1 MTTNCV
7 GELAVLNDGSP
18 AHETL
23 CQYLTNLTSADADL
37 TAADATTG
45 GFLTT
50 QWLLIGAYL
59 VFIMQAGF
67 ALLEAGS
74 VRAKNTKN
82 ILIKNLM
89 DGCLGA
95 MVWWFLGY
103 HLAYGTEDTC
113 TGGSDCDGFVGNG
126 KDVFMNK
133 AASMSPL
140 GSSGGYYAGWMFQ
153 WAFAAAA
160 STIVSGAVAE
170 RCQFKAY
177 LAYTAVL
184 TGIIYPVVVH
194 WGWSAKGW
202 LSPWVGVEP
211 YLGANGMI
219 DFAGSGIVHMTGGVA
234 ALVGAIFLGP
244 RTGRF
249 SPSGEVIDM
258 PGHSS
263 VLVALG
269 TFILWFGWYGFN
281 PVSTL
286 AFEYMETAAR
296 VAVTTT
302 LGAAA
307 GGISALTIHY
317 SLTKHLDVGPMCNG
331 ILAGLVSVTGNC
343 VVVEPWAAAVIG
355 AIGAAVYYGFSAL
368 IKKLK
373 IDDPLDASAVHGA
386 CGAWGVIA
394 AGLFAKQK
402 YVLNDYG
409 CEGGADDYGAFYG
422 GGGKQ
427 LGNQIAGVLAIIAW
441 VGATSAILF
450 GSLKAAGVL
459 RVPVEEEEVGLDTS
473 HHGGSAYNFEKELDS
488 KA

>member
-1 MTTNCV
+1 
-7 GELAVLNDGSP
+7 
-18 AHETL
+18 
-23 CQYLTNLTSADADL
+23 
-37 TAADATTG
+37 
-45 GFLTT
+45 
-50 QWLLIGAYL
+50 
-59 VFIMQAGF
+59 
-67 ALLEAGS
+67 
-74 VRAKNTKN
+74 
-82 ILIKNLM
+82 M

-95 MVWWFLGY
+95 LVWYFIGY
-103 HLAYGTEDTC
+103 HLAYGTKDSC
-113 TGGSDCDGFVGNG
+113 KGGSDCNGFVGNG
-126 KDVFMNK
+126 ADVFMNK
-133 AASMSPL
+133 AAEIAPL
-140 GSSGGYYAGWMFQ
+140 GNAGSGHYYAMWMFQ

-170 RCQFKAY
+170 RCKFGAY
-177 LAYTAVL
+177 LAYTAAL
-184 TGIIYPVVVH
+184 TGVIYPVVVN
-194 WGWSAKGW
+194 WGWSYHGW
-202 LSPWVGVEP
+202 LSPWVLAADGETVVEP

-249 SPSGEVIDM
+249 SPSGECIDM

-307 GGISALTIHY
+307 GGVTALSIHY
-317 SLTKHLDVGPMCNG
+317 GFTKSLDVGPMCNG
-331 ILAGLVSVTGNC
+331 ILAGLVSITGNC
-343 VVVEPWAAAVIG
+343 VVIEPWAAALIG
-355 AIGAAVYYGFSAL
+355 AIGAAIYYGFSAL
-368 IKKLK
+368 LRKLK
-373 IDDPLDASAVHGA
+373 IDDPLDASSVHGA

-409 CEGGADDYGAFYG
+409 AEGGADDYGALYG

-441 VGATSAILF
+441 VGFTSSVLF
-450 GSLKAAGVL
+450 GVLKYAGML

-473 HHGGSAYNFEKELDS
+473 HHGGNAYNFEKELDS

>member
-1 MTTNCV
+1 M
-7 GELAVLNDGSP
+7 S
-18 AHETL
+18 
-23 CQYLTNLTSADADL
+23 DAP
-37 TAADATTG
+37 DATTNLSN
-45 GFLTT
+45 LTT
-50 QWLLIGAYL
+50 LWLLLGAYM
-59 VFIMQAGF
+59 VFLMQAGF

-95 MVWWFLGY
+95 LVWYFIGY
-103 HLAYGTEDTC
+103 HLAYGTKDSC
-113 TGGSDCDGFVGNG
+113 KGGSDCNGFVGNG
-126 KDVFMNK
+126 ADVLMNK
-133 AASMSPL
+133 AAELAPL
-140 GSSGGYYAGWMFQ
+140 DNPGSGHYYAGWMFQ

-170 RCQFKAY
+170 RCKFGAY
-177 LAYTAVL
+177 LAYTAAL
-184 TGIIYPVVVH
+184 TGVIYPVVVN
-194 WGWSAKGW
+194 WGWSAHGW
-202 LSPWVGVEP
+202 LSPWTDTEP

-249 SPSGEVIDM
+249 SPSGECIDM

-286 AFEYMETAAR
+286 AFEYMEVAAR

-307 GGISALTIHY
+307 GGVTALSIHY
-317 SLTKHLDVGPMCNG
+317 AFTKHLDVGPMCNG
-331 ILAGLVSVTGNC
+331 ILAGLVSITGNC
-343 VVVEPWAAAVIG
+343 VVIEPWAAALIG
-355 AIGAAVYYGFSAL
+355 AIGAAIYYGFSAL
-368 IKKLK
+368 LKKLK
-373 IDDPLDASAVHGA
+373 IDDPLDASSVHGA

-402 YVLNDYG
+402 YVLNAYG
-409 CEGGADDYGAFYG
+409 MEGGADDYGALYG

-441 VGATSAILF
+441 VGFTSSVLF
-450 GSLKAAGVL
+450 GVLKYAGML

-473 HHGGSAYNFEKELDS
+473 HHGGNAYNFEKELDS

>member
-1 MTTNCV
+1 MTDADTNLSNLTTLWLLL
-7 GELAVLNDGSP
+7 GAVLV
-18 AHETL
+18 
-23 CQYLTNLTSADADL
+23 
-37 TAADATTG
+37 
-45 GFLTT
+45 FL
-50 QWLLIGAYL
+50 
-59 VFIMQAGF
+59 MQAGF

-95 MVWWFLGY
+95 LVWYFIGY
-103 HLAYGTEDTC
+103 HLAYGTKDSC
-113 TGGSDCDGFVGNG
+113 KGGSDCNGFVGNG
-126 KDVFMNK
+126 ADVFMNK
-133 AASMSPL
+133 AAELAPL
-140 GSSGGYYAGWMFQ
+140 GNAGSGHYYAGWMFQ

-170 RCQFKAY
+170 RCKFGAY
-177 LAYTAVL
+177 LAYTAAL
-184 TGIIYPVVVH
+184 TGVIYPVVVN
-194 WGWSAKGW
+194 WGWSAHGW
-202 LSPWVGVEP
+202 LSPWTGTEP

-249 SPSGEVIDM
+249 SPSGECIDM

-307 GGISALTIHY
+307 GGVTALSIHY
-317 SLTKHLDVGPMCNG
+317 GFTKSLDVGPMCNG
-331 ILAGLVSVTGNC
+331 ILAGLVSITGNC
-343 VVVEPWAAAVIG
+343 VVIEPWAAALIG
-355 AIGAAVYYGFSAL
+355 AIGAAIYYGFSAL
-368 IKKLK
+368 LRKLK
-373 IDDPLDASAVHGA
+373 IDDPLDASSVHGA

-409 CEGGADDYGAFYG
+409 AEGGADDYGALYG

-441 VGATSAILF
+441 VGFTSSVLF
-450 GSLKAAGVL
+450 GVLKYAGML

-473 HHGGSAYNFEKELDS
+473 HHGGNAYNFEKELDS

>member
-1 MTTNCV
+1 
-7 GELAVLNDGSP
+7 
-18 AHETL
+18 
-23 CQYLTNLTSADADL
+23 
-37 TAADATTG
+37 
-45 GFLTT
+45 
-50 QWLLIGAYL
+50 
-59 VFIMQAGF
+59 
-67 ALLEAGS
+67 
-74 VRAKNTKN
+74 
-82 ILIKNLM
+82 M

-95 MVWWFLGY
+95 LVWYFIGY
-103 HLAYGTEDTC
+103 HLAYGKKDGTKESC
-113 TGGSDCDGFVGNG
+113 KGGSDCNGFVGNG
-126 KDVFMNK
+126 ADVLMNK
-133 AASMSPL
+133 AAELAPL
-140 GSSGGYYAGWMFQ
+140 GNAGSGHYYAGWMFQ

-170 RCQFKAY
+170 RCKFGAY
-177 LAYTAVL
+177 LAYTAAL
-184 TGIIYPVVVH
+184 TGVIYPVVVN
-194 WGWSAKGW
+194 WGWSAHGW
-202 LSPWVGVEP
+202 LSPWTGTEP

-249 SPSGEVIDM
+249 SPSGECIDM

-307 GGISALTIHY
+307 GGVTALSIHY
-317 SLTKHLDVGPMCNG
+317 GFTKSLDVGPMCNG
-331 ILAGLVSVTGNC
+331 ILAGLVAITGNC
-343 VVVEPWAAAVIG
+343 VVIEPWASALIG
-355 AIGAAVYYGFSAL
+355 AIGAAIYYGFSAL
-368 IKKLK
+368 LRKLK
-373 IDDPLDASAVHGA
+373 IDDPLDASSVHGA

-409 CEGGADDYGAFYG
+409 AEGGADDYGALYG

-441 VGATSAILF
+441 VGFTSSVLF
-450 GSLKAAGVL
+450 GVLKYAGML

-473 HHGGSAYNFEKELDS
+473 HHGGNAYNFEKELDS

>member
-1 MTTNCV
+1 MTD
-7 GELAVLNDGSP
+7 AD
-18 AHETL
+18 
-23 CQYLTNLTSADADL
+23 TNLSN
-37 TAADATTG
+37 
-45 GFLTT
+45 LTT
-50 QWLLIGAYL
+50 LWLLLGAYM
-59 VFIMQAGF
+59 VFLMQAGF

-95 MVWWFLGY
+95 LVWYFIGY
-103 HLAYGTEDTC
+103 HLAYGTKDSC
-113 TGGSDCDGFVGNG
+113 KGGSDCNGFVGNG
-126 KDVFMNK
+126 ADVFMNK
-133 AASMSPL
+133 AAELAPL
-140 GSSGGYYAGWMFQ
+140 GNAGSGHYYAGWMFQ

-170 RCQFKAY
+170 RCKFGAY
-177 LAYTAVL
+177 LAYTAAL
-184 TGIIYPVVVH
+184 TGVIYPVVVN
-194 WGWSAKGW
+194 WGWSAHGW
-202 LSPWVGVEP
+202 LSPWTGTEP

-249 SPSGEVIDM
+249 SPSGECIDM

-307 GGISALTIHY
+307 GGVTALSIHY
-317 SLTKHLDVGPMCNG
+317 GFTKSLDVGPMCNG
-331 ILAGLVSVTGNC
+331 ILAGLVSITGNC
-343 VVVEPWAAAVIG
+343 VVIEPWAAALIG
-355 AIGAAVYYGFSAL
+355 AIGAAIYYGFSAL
-368 IKKLK
+368 LRKLK
-373 IDDPLDASAVHGA
+373 IDDPLDASSVHGA

-409 CEGGADDYGAFYG
+409 AEGGADDYGALYG

-427 LGNQIAGVLAIIAW
+427 LGNQIAGVVAIIAW
-441 VGATSAILF
+441 VGFTSSVLF
-450 GSLKAAGVL
+450 GVLKYAGML

-473 HHGGSAYNFEKELDS
+473 HHGGNAYNFEKELDS

>member
-1 MTTNCV
+1 
-7 GELAVLNDGSP
+7 
-18 AHETL
+18 
-23 CQYLTNLTSADADL
+23 
-37 TAADATTG
+37 
-45 GFLTT
+45 
-50 QWLLIGAYL
+50 
-59 VFIMQAGF
+59 
-67 ALLEAGS
+67 
-74 VRAKNTKN
+74 
-82 ILIKNLM
+82 M

-95 MVWWFLGY
+95 LVWYFIGY
-103 HLAYGTEDTC
+103 HLAYGTKDSC
-113 TGGSDCDGFVGNG
+113 KGGSDCNGFVGNG
-126 KDVFMNK
+126 ADVFMNK
-133 AASMSPL
+133 AAELAPL
-140 GSSGGYYAGWMFQ
+140 GNAGSGHYYAGWMFQ

-160 STIVSGAVAE
+160 STIVSGAVAGE
-170 RCQFKAY
+170 
-177 LAYTAVL
+177 TA
-184 TGIIYPVVVH
+184 
-194 WGWSAKGW
+194 
-202 LSPWVGVEP
+202 VEP

-249 SPSGEVIDM
+249 SPSGECIDM

-307 GGISALTIHY
+307 GGVTALSIHY
-317 SLTKHLDVGPMCNG
+317 GFTKSLDVGPMCNG
-331 ILAGLVSVTGNC
+331 ILAGLVSITGNC
-343 VVVEPWAAAVIG
+343 VVIEPWAAALIG
-355 AIGAAVYYGFSAL
+355 AIGAAIYYGFSAL
-368 IKKLK
+368 LRKLK
-373 IDDPLDASAVHGA
+373 IDDPLDASSVHGA

-409 CEGGADDYGAFYG
+409 AEGGADDYGALYG

-441 VGATSAILF
+441 VGFTSSVLF
-450 GSLKAAGVL
+450 GVLKYAGML

-473 HHGGSAYNFEKELDS
+473 HHGGNAYNFDKELDS

>member
-1 MTTNCV
+1 MTD
-7 GELAVLNDGSP
+7 AD
-18 AHETL
+18 
-23 CQYLTNLTSADADL
+23 TNLSN
-37 TAADATTG
+37 
-45 GFLTT
+45 LTT
-50 QWLLIGAYL
+50 LWLLLGAYM
-59 VFIMQAGF
+59 VFLMQAGF

-95 MVWWFLGY
+95 LVWYFIGY
-103 HLAYGTEDTC
+103 HLAYGTKDSC
-113 TGGSDCDGFVGNG
+113 KGGSDCNGFVGNG
-126 KDVFMNK
+126 ADVFMNK
-133 AASMSPL
+133 AAELAPL
-140 GSSGGYYAGWMFQ
+140 GNAGSGHYYAGWMFQ

-170 RCQFKAY
+170 RCKFGAY
-177 LAYTAVL
+177 LAYTAAL
-184 TGIIYPVVVH
+184 TGVIYPVVVN
-194 WGWSAKGW
+194 WGWSAHGW
-202 LSPWVGVEP
+202 LSPWTGTEP

-249 SPSGEVIDM
+249 SPSGECIDM

-307 GGISALTIHY
+307 GGVTALSIHY
-317 SLTKHLDVGPMCNG
+317 GFTKSLDVGPMCNG
-331 ILAGLVSVTGNC
+331 ILAGLVSITGNC
-343 VVVEPWAAAVIG
+343 VVIEPWAAALIG
-355 AIGAAVYYGFSAL
+355 AIGAAIYYGFSAL
-368 IKKLK
+368 LRKLK
-373 IDDPLDASAVHGA
+373 IDDPLDASSVHGA

-409 CEGGADDYGAFYG
+409 AEGGADDYGALYG

-441 VGATSAILF
+441 VGFTSSVLF
-450 GSLKAAGVL
+450 GVLKYAGML

-473 HHGGSAYNFEKELDS
+473 HHGGNAYNFEKELDS

>member
-1 MTTNCV
+1 
-7 GELAVLNDGSP
+7 
-18 AHETL
+18 
-23 CQYLTNLTSADADL
+23 
-37 TAADATTG
+37 
-45 GFLTT
+45 
-50 QWLLIGAYL
+50 
-59 VFIMQAGF
+59 
-67 ALLEAGS
+67 
-74 VRAKNTKN
+74 
-82 ILIKNLM
+82 M

-95 MVWWFLGY
+95 LVWWFIGY
-103 HLAYGTEDTC
+103 HLAYGTKDKC
-113 TGGSDCDGFVGNG
+113 TGGSDCNGFVGNG
-126 KDVFMNK
+126 ADVFMNK
-133 AASMSPL
+133 AAERAPL
-140 GSSGGYYAGWMFQ
+140 GKPSSGGYYAGFMFQ

-170 RCQFKAY
+170 RCQFSAY
-177 LAYTAVL
+177 LAYTAAL
-184 TGIIYPVVVH
+184 TAVIYPVVVN
-194 WGWSAKGW
+194 WGWSAHGW
-202 LSPWVGVEP
+202 LSPWTGEKP

-249 SPSGEVIDM
+249 SPSGETVDM

-307 GGISALTIHY
+307 GGVTTLSIHY
-317 SLTKHLDVGPMCNG
+317 FLTKSLDVGPMCNG

-343 VVVEPWAAAVIG
+343 VVVEPWAAALIG
-355 AIGAAVYYGFSAL
+355 LIGGCIYYGSSTL
-368 IKKLK
+368 LKKLK
-373 IDDPLDASAVHGA
+373 IDDPLDASPVHGF

-394 AGLFAKQK
+394 AGLFAKKK

-409 CEGGADDYGAFYG
+409 CVGGADHYGAFYG

-427 LGNQIAGVLAIIAW
+427 FGNQVVGVLAIVAW
-441 VGATSAILF
+441 VGFTSSLLF
-450 GSLKAAGVL
+450 GALKVSGFL
-459 RVPVEEEEVGLDTS
+459 RVPVEEEEAGLDTS
-473 HHGGSAYNFEKELDS
+473 HHGGNAYNFDKELAV

>member
-1 MTTNCV
+1 MTY
-7 GELAVLNDGSP
+7 SF
-18 AHETL
+18 
-23 CQYLTNLTSADADL
+23 S
-37 TAADATTG
+37 TTPNRR
-45 GFLTT
+45 
-50 QWLLIGAYL
+50 I
-59 VFIMQAGF
+59 IKQAGF

-95 MVWWFLGY
+95 LVWYFIGY
-103 HLAYGTEDTC
+103 HLAYGTKDSC
-113 TGGSDCDGFVGNG
+113 TGGDDCNGFVGNG
-126 KDVFMNK
+126 ADVFMNK
-133 AASMSPL
+133 AAELAPL
-140 GSSGGYYAGWMFQ
+140 GNAGSGHYYAGWMFQ

-170 RCQFKAY
+170 RCKFGAY
-177 LAYTAVL
+177 LAYTAAL
-184 TGIIYPVVVH
+184 TGVIYPVVVN
-194 WGWSAKGW
+194 WGWSAHGW
-202 LSPWVGVEP
+202 LSPWTGTEP

-249 SPSGEVIDM
+249 SPSGECIDM

-307 GGISALTIHY
+307 GGVTALSIHY
-317 SLTKHLDVGPMCNG
+317 SLTRSLDVGPMCNG
-331 ILAGLVSVTGNC
+331 ILAGLVSITGNC
-343 VVVEPWAAAVIG
+343 VVIEPWAAALIG
-355 AIGAAVYYGFSAL
+355 AIGAAIYYGFSAL
-368 IKKLK
+368 LRKLK
-373 IDDPLDASAVHGA
+373 IDDPLDASSVHGA

-409 CEGGADDYGAFYG
+409 AEGGADDYGALYG

-441 VGATSAILF
+441 VGFTSSVLF
-450 GSLKAAGVL
+450 GVLKYAGML

-473 HHGGSAYNFEKELDS
+473 HHGGNAYNFDKELDS

>member
-1 MTTNCV
+1 
-7 GELAVLNDGSP
+7 
-18 AHETL
+18 
-23 CQYLTNLTSADADL
+23 
-37 TAADATTG
+37 
-45 GFLTT
+45 
-50 QWLLIGAYL
+50 
-59 VFIMQAGF
+59 
-67 ALLEAGS
+67 
-74 VRAKNTKN
+74 
-82 ILIKNLM
+82 M

-95 MVWWFLGY
+95 LVWYFIGY
-103 HLAYGTEDTC
+103 HLAYGTKDSC
-113 TGGSDCDGFVGNG
+113 KGGSDCNGFVGNG
-126 KDVFMNK
+126 ADVFMNK
-133 AASMSPL
+133 AAELAPL
-140 GSSGGYYAGWMFQ
+140 GNAGSGHYYAGWMFQ

-170 RCQFKAY
+170 RCKFGAY
-177 LAYTAVL
+177 LAYTAAL
-184 TGIIYPVVVH
+184 TGVIYPVVVN
-194 WGWSAKGW
+194 WGWSAHGW
-202 LSPWVGVEP
+202 LSPWTGTEP

-249 SPSGEVIDM
+249 SPSGECIDM

-307 GGISALTIHY
+307 GGVTALSIHY
-317 SLTKHLDVGPMCNG
+317 GFTKSLDVGPMCNG
-331 ILAGLVSVTGNC
+331 ILAGLVSITGNC
-343 VVVEPWAAAVIG
+343 VVIEPWAAALIG
-355 AIGAAVYYGFSAL
+355 AIGAAIYYGFSAL
-368 IKKLK
+368 LRKLK
-373 IDDPLDASAVHGA
+373 IDDPLDASSVHGA

-409 CEGGADDYGAFYG
+409 AEGGADDYGALYG
-422 GGGKQ
+422 SGGKQ
-427 LGNQIAGVLAIIAW
+427 LGNQIAGVVAIIAW
-441 VGATSAILF
+441 VGFTSSVLF
-450 GSLKAAGVL
+450 GVLKYAGML

-473 HHGGSAYNFEKELDS
+473 HHGGNAYNFEKELDS

>member
-1 MTTNCV
+1 
-7 GELAVLNDGSP
+7 
-18 AHETL
+18 
-23 CQYLTNLTSADADL
+23 
-37 TAADATTG
+37 
-45 GFLTT
+45 
-50 QWLLIGAYL
+50 
-59 VFIMQAGF
+59 
-67 ALLEAGS
+67 
-74 VRAKNTKN
+74 
-82 ILIKNLM
+82 M

-95 MVWWFLGY
+95 LVWYFIGY
-103 HLAYGTEDTC
+103 HLAYGTKDSC
-113 TGGSDCDGFVGNG
+113 TGGSDCNGFVGNG
-126 KDVFMNK
+126 ADVFMNK
-133 AASMSPL
+133 AAELAPL
-140 GSSGGYYAGWMFQ
+140 GNAGSGHYYAGWMFQ

-170 RCQFKAY
+170 RCKFGAY
-177 LAYTAVL
+177 LAYTAAL
-184 TGIIYPVVVH
+184 TGVIYPVVVN
-194 WGWSAKGW
+194 WGWSAHGW
-202 LSPWVGVEP
+202 LSPWTGTEP

-249 SPSGEVIDM
+249 SPSGESIDM

-307 GGISALTIHY
+307 GGVTALSIHY
-317 SLTKHLDVGPMCNG
+317 GFTKSLDVGPMCNG
-331 ILAGLVSVTGNC
+331 ILAGLVSITGNC
-343 VVVEPWAAAVIG
+343 VVIEPWASALIG
-355 AIGAAVYYGFSAL
+355 AIGAAIYYGFSAL
-368 IKKLK
+368 LRKLK
-373 IDDPLDASAVHGA
+373 IDDPLDASSVHGA

-409 CEGGADDYGAFYG
+409 AEGGADDYGALYG

-441 VGATSAILF
+441 VGFTSSVLF
-450 GSLKAAGVL
+450 GVLKYAGML

-473 HHGGSAYNFEKELDS
+473 HHGGNAYNFEKELDS

>member
-1 MTTNCV
+1 MVDADEN
-7 GELAVLNDGSP
+7 LS
-18 AHETL
+18 
-23 CQYLTNLTSADADL
+23 NLTTL
-37 TAADATTG
+37 
-45 GFLTT
+45 
-50 QWLLIGAYL
+50 WLLLGAYM
-59 VFIMQAGF
+59 VFLMQAGF

-95 MVWWFLGY
+95 LVWYFIGY
-103 HLAYGTEDTC
+103 HLAYGTKDSC
-113 TGGSDCDGFVGNG
+113 TGGSDCNGFVGNG
-126 KDVFMNK
+126 ADVFMNK
-133 AASMSPL
+133 AAELAPL
-140 GSSGGYYAGWMFQ
+140 GNAGSGHYYAGWMFQ

-170 RCQFKAY
+170 RCKFGAY
-177 LAYTAVL
+177 LAYTAAL
-184 TGIIYPVVVH
+184 TGVIYPVVVN
-194 WGWSAKGW
+194 WGWSAHGW
-202 LSPWVGVEP
+202 LSPWTGTEP

-249 SPSGEVIDM
+249 SPSGESIDM

-307 GGISALTIHY
+307 GGVTALSIHY
-317 SLTKHLDVGPMCNG
+317 GFTKSLDVGPMCNG
-331 ILAGLVSVTGNC
+331 ILAGLVSITGNC
-343 VVVEPWAAAVIG
+343 VVIEPWAAALIG
-355 AIGAAVYYGFSAL
+355 AIGAAIYYGFSAL
-368 IKKLK
+368 LRKLK
-373 IDDPLDASAVHGA
+373 IDDPLDASSVHGA

-409 CEGGADDYGAFYG
+409 AEGGADDYGALYG

-441 VGATSAILF
+441 VGFTSSVLF
-450 GSLKAAGVL
+450 GVLKYAGLL

-473 HHGGSAYNFEKELDS
+473 HHGGNAYNFEKELDS

>member
-1 MTTNCV
+1 MTD
-7 GELAVLNDGSP
+7 A
-18 AHETL
+18 
-23 CQYLTNLTSADADL
+23 ADADTNL
-37 TAADATTG
+37 SN
-45 GFLTT
+45 LTT
-50 QWLLIGAYL
+50 LWLLLGAYM
-59 VFIMQAGF
+59 VFLMQAGF

-95 MVWWFLGY
+95 LVWYFIGY
-103 HLAYGTEDTC
+103 HLAYGTKDSC
-113 TGGSDCDGFVGNG
+113 KGGSDCNGFVGNG
-126 KDVFMNK
+126 ADVFMNK
-133 AASMSPL
+133 AAELAPL
-140 GSSGGYYAGWMFQ
+140 GNAGSGHYYAGWMFQ

-170 RCQFKAY
+170 RCKFGAY
-177 LAYTAVL
+177 LAYTAAL
-184 TGIIYPVVVH
+184 TGVIYPVVVN
-194 WGWSAKGW
+194 WGWSAHGW
-202 LSPWVGVEP
+202 LSPWTGTEP

-249 SPSGEVIDM
+249 SPSGECIDM

-307 GGISALTIHY
+307 GGVTALSIHY
-317 SLTKHLDVGPMCNG
+317 GFTKSLDVGPMCNG
-331 ILAGLVSVTGNC
+331 ILAGLVSITGNC
-343 VVVEPWAAAVIG
+343 VVIEPWAAALIG
-355 AIGAAVYYGFSAL
+355 AIGAAIYYGFSAL
-368 IKKLK
+368 LRKLK
-373 IDDPLDASAVHGA
+373 IDDPLDASSVHGA

-409 CEGGADDYGAFYG
+409 AEGGADDYGALYG

-441 VGATSAILF
+441 VGFTSSVLF
-450 GSLKAAGVL
+450 GVLKYAGML

-473 HHGGSAYNFEKELDS
+473 HHGGNAYNFEKELDS

>member
-1 MTTNCV
+1 MV
-7 GELAVLNDGSP
+7 
-18 AHETL
+18 
-23 CQYLTNLTSADADL
+23 
-37 TAADATTG
+37 
-45 GFLTT
+45 FL
-50 QWLLIGAYL
+50 
-59 VFIMQAGF
+59 MQAGF
-67 ALLEAGS
+67 VLFEAGS

-95 MVWWFLGY
+95 LVWYFIGY
-103 HLAYGTEDTC
+103 HLAYGTKDSC
-113 TGGSDCDGFVGNG
+113 KGGSDCNGFVGNG
-126 KDVFMNK
+126 ADVFMNK
-133 AASMSPL
+133 AAELAPL
-140 GSSGGYYAGWMFQ
+140 GNAGSGHYYAGWMFQ

-170 RCQFKAY
+170 RCKFGAY
-177 LAYTAVL
+177 LAYTAAL
-184 TGIIYPVVVH
+184 TGVIYPVVVN
-194 WGWSAKGW
+194 WGWSAHGW
-202 LSPWVGVEP
+202 LSPWTGTEP

-249 SPSGEVIDM
+249 SPSGECIDM

-307 GGISALTIHY
+307 GGVTALSIHY
-317 SLTKHLDVGPMCNG
+317 GFTKSLDVGPMCNG
-331 ILAGLVSVTGNC
+331 ILAGLVSITGNC
-343 VVVEPWAAAVIG
+343 VVIEPWAAALIG
-355 AIGAAVYYGFSAL
+355 AIGAAIYYGFSAL
-368 IKKLK
+368 LRKLK
-373 IDDPLDASAVHGA
+373 IDDPLDASSVHGA

-409 CEGGADDYGAFYG
+409 AEGGADDYGALYG

-427 LGNQIAGVLAIIAW
+427 LGNQIAGVVAIIAW
-441 VGATSAILF
+441 VGFTSSVLF
-450 GSLKAAGVL
+450 GVLKYAGML

-473 HHGGSAYNFEKELDS
+473 HHGGNAYNFEKELDS

>member
-1 MTTNCV
+1 
-7 GELAVLNDGSP
+7 
-18 AHETL
+18 
-23 CQYLTNLTSADADL
+23 
-37 TAADATTG
+37 
-45 GFLTT
+45 
-50 QWLLIGAYL
+50 
-59 VFIMQAGF
+59 
-67 ALLEAGS
+67 
-74 VRAKNTKN
+74 
-82 ILIKNLM
+82 M

-95 MVWWFLGY
+95 LVWYFIGY
-103 HLAYGTEDTC
+103 HLAYGTKDSC
-113 TGGSDCDGFVGNG
+113 TGGSDCNGFVGNG
-126 KDVFMNK
+126 ADVFMNK
-133 AASMSPL
+133 AAELAPL
-140 GSSGGYYAGWMFQ
+140 GNADSGHYYAEWMFQ

-170 RCQFKAY
+170 RCKFGAY
-177 LAYTAVL
+177 LAYTAAL
-184 TGIIYPVVVH
+184 TGVIYPVVVN
-194 WGWSAKGW
+194 WGWSAHGW
-202 LSPWVGVEP
+202 LSPWTGTEP

-249 SPSGEVIDM
+249 SPSGECIDM

-307 GGISALTIHY
+307 GGVTALCIHY
-317 SLTKHLDVGPMCNG
+317 GFTKSLDVGPMCNG
-331 ILAGLVSVTGNC
+331 ILAGLVSITGNC
-343 VVVEPWAAAVIG
+343 VVIEPWAAALIG
-355 AIGAAVYYGFSAL
+355 AIGAAIYYGFSAL
-368 IKKLK
+368 LKKLK
-373 IDDPLDASAVHGA
+373 IDDPLDASSVHGA

-409 CEGGADDYGAFYG
+409 AEGGADDYGALYG

-441 VGATSAILF
+441 VGFTSSVLF
-450 GSLKAAGVL
+450 GVLKYAGML

-473 HHGGSAYNFEKELDS
+473 HHGGNAYNFEKELDS

>member
-1 MTTNCV
+1 MTY
-7 GELAVLNDGSP
+7 SF
-18 AHETL
+18 
-23 CQYLTNLTSADADL
+23 S
-37 TAADATTG
+37 TTPNRR
-45 GFLTT
+45 
-50 QWLLIGAYL
+50 I
-59 VFIMQAGF
+59 IKQAGF

-95 MVWWFLGY
+95 LVWYFIGY
-103 HLAYGTEDTC
+103 HLAYGTKDSC
-113 TGGSDCDGFVGNG
+113 KGGSDCNGFVGNG
-126 KDVFMNK
+126 ADVFMNK
-133 AASMSPL
+133 AAELAPL
-140 GSSGGYYAGWMFQ
+140 GNAGSGHYYAGWMFQ

-170 RCQFKAY
+170 RCKFGAY
-177 LAYTAVL
+177 LAYTAAL
-184 TGIIYPVVVH
+184 TGVIYPVVVN
-194 WGWSAKGW
+194 WGWSAHGW
-202 LSPWVGVEP
+202 LSPWTGTEP

-249 SPSGEVIDM
+249 SPSGECIDM

-307 GGISALTIHY
+307 GGVTALSIHY
-317 SLTKHLDVGPMCNG
+317 SLTKSLDVGPMCNG
-331 ILAGLVSVTGNC
+331 ILAGLVSITGNC
-343 VVVEPWAAAVIG
+343 VVIEPWAAALIG
-355 AIGAAVYYGFSAL
+355 AIGAAIYYGFSAL
-368 IKKLK
+368 LRKLK
-373 IDDPLDASAVHGA
+373 IDDPLDASSVHGA

-409 CEGGADDYGAFYG
+409 AEGGADDYGALYG

-441 VGATSAILF
+441 VGFTSSVLF
-450 GSLKAAGVL
+450 GVLKYAGML

-473 HHGGSAYNFEKELDS
+473 HHGGNAYNFDKELDS

>member
-1 MTTNCV
+1 MTD
-7 GELAVLNDGSP
+7 AD
-18 AHETL
+18 
-23 CQYLTNLTSADADL
+23 TNLNN
-37 TAADATTG
+37 
-45 GFLTT
+45 LTT
-50 QWLLIGAYL
+50 LWLLLGAYM
-59 VFIMQAGF
+59 VFLMQAGF

-82 ILIKNLM
+82 ILLKNLM

-95 MVWWFLGY
+95 LVWWFIGF
-103 HLAYGTEDTC
+103 HLAYGTKDEC
-113 TGGSDCDGFVGNG
+113 TGGSDCNGFVGNG
-126 KDVFMNK
+126 KNVFMNK
-133 AASMSPL
+133 VAELAPL
-140 GSSGGYYAGWMFQ
+140 GSSGNYYAGWMFQ

-160 STIVSGAVAE
+160 ATIVSGAVAE
-170 RCQFKAY
+170 RCQFIAY
-177 LAYTAVL
+177 LAYTTAL
-184 TGIIYPVVVH
+184 TGVIYPVVVN
-194 WGWSAKGW
+194 WGWSSHGW
-202 LSPWVGVEP
+202 LSPWTGTEP

-249 SPSGEVIDM
+249 SPSGECIDM

-307 GGISALTIHY
+307 GGVTTLSIHYALTK
-317 SLTKHLDVGPMCNG
+317 SLDVGPMCNG

-343 VVVEPWAAAVIG
+343 VVVEPWAAAIIG
-355 AIGAAVYYGFSAL
+355 LIGGFVFYGSSAL
-368 IKKLK
+368 LKKLK
-373 IDDPLDASAVHGA
+373 IDDPLDASPVHGF

-409 CEGGADDYGAFYG
+409 AEGGADDYGAFYG

-441 VGATSAILF
+441 VGGTSSILF
-450 GSLKAAGVL
+450 FVLKYAGML
-459 RVPVEEEEVGLDTS
+459 RVPVEEEEAGLDTS
-473 HHGGSAYNFEKELDS
+473 HHGGNAYNFEKELDS

>member
-1 MTTNCV
+1 
-7 GELAVLNDGSP
+7 
-18 AHETL
+18 
-23 CQYLTNLTSADADL
+23 
-37 TAADATTG
+37 
-45 GFLTT
+45 
-50 QWLLIGAYL
+50 
-59 VFIMQAGF
+59 MQAGF

-95 MVWWFLGY
+95 LVWYFIGY
-103 HLAYGTEDTC
+103 HLAYGTKDSC
-113 TGGSDCDGFVGNG
+113 KGGSDCNGFVGNG
-126 KDVFMNK
+126 ADVFMNK
-133 AASMSPL
+133 AAELAPL
-140 GSSGGYYAGWMFQ
+140 GNAGSGHYYAGWMFQ

-170 RCQFKAY
+170 RCKFGAY
-177 LAYTAVL
+177 LAYTAAL
-184 TGIIYPVVVH
+184 TGVIYPVVVN
-194 WGWSAKGW
+194 WGWSAHGW
-202 LSPWVGVEP
+202 LSPWTGTEP

-249 SPSGEVIDM
+249 SPSGECIDM

-307 GGISALTIHY
+307 GGVTALSIHY
-317 SLTKHLDVGPMCNG
+317 GFTKSLDVGPMCNG
-331 ILAGLVSVTGNC
+331 ILAGLVSITGNC
-343 VVVEPWAAAVIG
+343 VVIEPWAAALIG
-355 AIGAAVYYGFSAL
+355 AIGAAIYYGFSAL
-368 IKKLK
+368 LRKLK
-373 IDDPLDASAVHGA
+373 IDDPLDASSVHGA

-409 CEGGADDYGAFYG
+409 AEGGADDYGALYG

-427 LGNQIAGVLAIIAW
+427 LGNQIAGVVAIIAW
-441 VGATSAILF
+441 VGFTSSVLF
-450 GSLKAAGVL
+450 GVLKYAGML

-473 HHGGSAYNFEKELDS
+473 HHGGNAYNFEKELDS

>member
-1 MTTNCV
+1 
-7 GELAVLNDGSP
+7 
-18 AHETL
+18 
-23 CQYLTNLTSADADL
+23 
-37 TAADATTG
+37 
-45 GFLTT
+45 
-50 QWLLIGAYL
+50 
-59 VFIMQAGF
+59 
-67 ALLEAGS
+67 
-74 VRAKNTKN
+74 
-82 ILIKNLM
+82 M

-95 MVWWFLGY
+95 LVWYFIGY
-103 HLAYGTEDTC
+103 HLAYGTKDSC
-113 TGGSDCDGFVGNG
+113 TGGDDCNGFVGNG
-126 KDVFMNK
+126 ADVLMNK
-133 AASMSPL
+133 AAELAPL
-140 GSSGGYYAGWMFQ
+140 GNAGSGHYYAGWMFQ

-170 RCQFKAY
+170 RCKFGAY
-177 LAYTAVL
+177 LAYTAAL
-184 TGIIYPVVVH
+184 TGVIYPVVVN
-194 WGWSAKGW
+194 WGWSAHGW
-202 LSPWVGVEP
+202 LSPWTGTKP

-249 SPSGEVIDM
+249 SPSGECIDM

-307 GGISALTIHY
+307 GGVTALSIHY
-317 SLTKHLDVGPMCNG
+317 GLTKSLDVGPMCNG
-331 ILAGLVSVTGNC
+331 ILAGLVSITGNC
-343 VVVEPWAAAVIG
+343 VVIEPWAAALIG
-355 AIGAAVYYGFSAL
+355 AIGAAIYYGFSAL
-368 IKKLK
+368 LKKLK
-373 IDDPLDASAVHGA
+373 IDDPLDASSVHGA

-409 CEGGADDYGAFYG
+409 AEGGADDYGALYG

-441 VGATSAILF
+441 VGFTSSVLF
-450 GSLKAAGVL
+450 GVLKYTGTL

-473 HHGGSAYNFEKELDS
+473 HHGGNAYNFDKELDS

>member
-1 MTTNCV
+1 
-7 GELAVLNDGSP
+7 
-18 AHETL
+18 
-23 CQYLTNLTSADADL
+23 
-37 TAADATTG
+37 
-45 GFLTT
+45 
-50 QWLLIGAYL
+50 
-59 VFIMQAGF
+59 
-67 ALLEAGS
+67 
-74 VRAKNTKN
+74 
-82 ILIKNLM
+82 M

-95 MVWWFLGY
+95 LVWYFIGY
-103 HLAYGTEDTC
+103 HLAYGTKDSC
-113 TGGSDCDGFVGNG
+113 TGGSDCNGFVGNG
-126 KDVFMNK
+126 ADVFMNK
-133 AASMSPL
+133 AAELAPL
-140 GSSGGYYAGWMFQ
+140 GSTEDPKPGSGHYYAGWMFQ

-170 RCQFKAY
+170 RCKFGAY
-177 LAYTAVL
+177 LAYTAAL
-184 TGIIYPVVVH
+184 TGVIYPVVVN
-194 WGWSAKGW
+194 WGWSAHGW
-202 LSPWVGVEP
+202 LSPWVLAADGETAVEP

-249 SPSGEVIDM
+249 SPSGECIDM

-307 GGISALTIHY
+307 GGVTALSIHY
-317 SLTKHLDVGPMCNG
+317 GFTKSLDVGPMCNG
-331 ILAGLVSVTGNC
+331 ILAGLVSITGNC
-343 VVVEPWAAAVIG
+343 VVIEPWAAALIG
-355 AIGAAVYYGFSAL
+355 AIGAAIYYGFSAL
-368 IKKLK
+368 LRKLK
-373 IDDPLDASAVHGA
+373 IDDPLDASSVHGA

-409 CEGGADDYGAFYG
+409 AEGGADDYGALYG

-441 VGATSAILF
+441 VGFTSSVLF
-450 GSLKAAGVL
+450 GVLKYAGML

-473 HHGGSAYNFEKELDS
+473 HHGGNAYNFEKELDS

>member
-1 MTTNCV
+1 
-7 GELAVLNDGSP
+7 
-18 AHETL
+18 
-23 CQYLTNLTSADADL
+23 
-37 TAADATTG
+37 
-45 GFLTT
+45 
-50 QWLLIGAYL
+50 
-59 VFIMQAGF
+59 
-67 ALLEAGS
+67 
-74 VRAKNTKN
+74 
-82 ILIKNLM
+82 M

-95 MVWWFLGY
+95 LVWYFIGY
-103 HLAYGTEDTC
+103 HLAYGTKDSC
-113 TGGSDCDGFVGNG
+113 TGGSDCNGFVGNG
-126 KDVFMNK
+126 ADVFMNK
-133 AASMSPL
+133 AAELAPL
-140 GSSGGYYAGWMFQ
+140 GNAGSGHYYAGWMFQ

-170 RCQFKAY
+170 RCKFGAY
-177 LAYTAVL
+177 LAYTAAL
-184 TGIIYPVVVH
+184 TGVIYPVVVN
-194 WGWSAKGW
+194 WGWSAHGW
-202 LSPWVGVEP
+202 LSPWVLAADGDTAVEP

-249 SPSGEVIDM
+249 SPSGESIDM

-307 GGISALTIHY
+307 GGVTALSIHY
-317 SLTKHLDVGPMCNG
+317 GFTKSLDVGPMCNG
-331 ILAGLVSVTGNC
+331 ILAGLVSITGNC
-343 VVVEPWAAAVIG
+343 VVIEPWAAALIG
-355 AIGAAVYYGFSAL
+355 SIGAAIYYGFSAL
-368 IKKLK
+368 LRKLK
-373 IDDPLDASAVHGA
+373 IDDPLDASSVHGA

-409 CEGGADDYGAFYG
+409 AEGGADDYGALYG

-441 VGATSAILF
+441 VGFTSSVLF
-450 GSLKAAGVL
+450 GVLKYAGML

-473 HHGGSAYNFEKELDS
+473 HHGGNAYNFEKELDS

>member
-1 MTTNCV
+1 
-7 GELAVLNDGSP
+7 
-18 AHETL
+18 
-23 CQYLTNLTSADADL
+23 
-37 TAADATTG
+37 
-45 GFLTT
+45 
-50 QWLLIGAYL
+50 
-59 VFIMQAGF
+59 
-67 ALLEAGS
+67 
-74 VRAKNTKN
+74 
-82 ILIKNLM
+82 M

-95 MVWWFLGY
+95 LVWYFIGY
-103 HLAYGTEDTC
+103 HLAYGKKGYSKPESC
-113 TGGSDCDGFVGNG
+113 TGGSDCNGFVGNG
-126 KDVFMNK
+126 ADVLMNK
-133 AASMSPL
+133 AAELAPL
-140 GSSGGYYAGWMFQ
+140 GNAGSGHYYAEWMFQ

-170 RCQFKAY
+170 RCKFGAY
-177 LAYTAVL
+177 LAYTAAL
-184 TGIIYPVVVH
+184 TGVIYPVVVN
-194 WGWSAKGW
+194 WGWSAHGW
-202 LSPWVGVEP
+202 LSPWTGTEP

-249 SPSGEVIDM
+249 SPSGECIDM

-307 GGISALTIHY
+307 GGVTALSIHY
-317 SLTKHLDVGPMCNG
+317 GFTKSLDVGPMCNG
-331 ILAGLVSVTGNC
+331 ILAGLVSITGNC
-343 VVVEPWAAAVIG
+343 VVIEPWAAALIG
-355 AIGAAVYYGFSAL
+355 AIGAAIYYGFSAL
-368 IKKLK
+368 LRKLK
-373 IDDPLDASAVHGA
+373 IDDPLDASSVHGA

-409 CEGGADDYGAFYG
+409 AEGGADDYGALYG

-441 VGATSAILF
+441 VGFTSSVLF
-450 GSLKAAGVL
+450 GVLKYAGML

-473 HHGGSAYNFEKELDS
+473 HHGGNAYNFEKELDS

>member
-1 MTTNCV
+1 
-7 GELAVLNDGSP
+7 
-18 AHETL
+18 
-23 CQYLTNLTSADADL
+23 
-37 TAADATTG
+37 
-45 GFLTT
+45 
-50 QWLLIGAYL
+50 
-59 VFIMQAGF
+59 MQAGF

-95 MVWWFLGY
+95 LVWYFIGY
-103 HLAYGTEDTC
+103 HLAYGTKDSC
-113 TGGSDCDGFVGNG
+113 TGGDDCNGFVGNG
-126 KDVFMNK
+126 ADVFMNK
-133 AASMSPL
+133 AAELAPL
-140 GSSGGYYAGWMFQ
+140 GNAGSGHYYAGWMFQ

-170 RCQFKAY
+170 RCKFGAY
-177 LAYTAVL
+177 LAYTAAL
-184 TGIIYPVVVH
+184 TGVIYPVVVN
-194 WGWSAKGW
+194 WGWSAHGW
-202 LSPWVGVEP
+202 LSPWTGTEP

-249 SPSGEVIDM
+249 SPSGECIDM

-307 GGISALTIHY
+307 GGVTALSIHY
-317 SLTKHLDVGPMCNG
+317 SLTKSLDVGPMCNG
-331 ILAGLVSVTGNC
+331 ILAGLVSITGNC
-343 VVVEPWAAAVIG
+343 VVIEPWAAALIG
-355 AIGAAVYYGFSAL
+355 AIGAAIYYGFSAL
-368 IKKLK
+368 LRKLK
-373 IDDPLDASAVHGA
+373 IDDPLDASSVHGA

-409 CEGGADDYGAFYG
+409 AEGGADDYGALYG

-441 VGATSAILF
+441 VGFTSSVLF
-450 GSLKAAGVL
+450 GVLKYAGML

-473 HHGGSAYNFEKELDS
+473 HHGGNAYNFDKELDS

>member
-1 MTTNCV
+1 MTD
-7 GELAVLNDGSP
+7 AD
-18 AHETL
+18 
-23 CQYLTNLTSADADL
+23 TNLNN
-37 TAADATTG
+37 
-45 GFLTT
+45 LTT
-50 QWLLIGAYL
+50 LWLLLGAYM
-59 VFIMQAGF
+59 VFLMQAGF

-82 ILIKNLM
+82 ILLKNLM

-95 MVWWFLGY
+95 LVWWFIGF
-103 HLAYGTEDTC
+103 HLAYGTKDEC
-113 TGGSDCDGFVGNG
+113 TGGSDCNGFVGNG
-126 KDVFMNK
+126 KNVFMNK
-133 AASMSPL
+133 VAELAPL
-140 GSSGGYYAGWMFQ
+140 GYSGNYYAGWMFQ

-160 STIVSGAVAE
+160 ATIVSGAVAE
-170 RCQFKAY
+170 RCQFIAY
-177 LAYTAVL
+177 LAYTTAL
-184 TGIIYPVVVH
+184 TGVIYPVVVN
-194 WGWSAKGW
+194 WGWSSHGW
-202 LSPWVGVEP
+202 LSPWTGTEP

-249 SPSGEVIDM
+249 SPSGECIDM

-307 GGISALTIHY
+307 GGVTTLSIHYALTK
-317 SLTKHLDVGPMCNG
+317 SLDVGPMCNG

-343 VVVEPWAAAVIG
+343 VVVEPWAAAIIG
-355 AIGAAVYYGFSAL
+355 LIGGFVFYGSSAL
-368 IKKLK
+368 LKKLK
-373 IDDPLDASAVHGA
+373 IDDPLDASPVHGF

-409 CEGGADDYGAFYG
+409 AEGGADDYGAFYG

-441 VGATSAILF
+441 VGFTSSILF
-450 GSLKAAGVL
+450 GVLKYAGML
-459 RVPVEEEEVGLDTS
+459 RVPVEEEEAGLDTS
-473 HHGGSAYNFEKELDS
+473 HHGGNAYNFEKELDS

>member
-1 MTTNCV
+1 
-7 GELAVLNDGSP
+7 
-18 AHETL
+18 
-23 CQYLTNLTSADADL
+23 
-37 TAADATTG
+37 
-45 GFLTT
+45 
-50 QWLLIGAYL
+50 
-59 VFIMQAGF
+59 
-67 ALLEAGS
+67 
-74 VRAKNTKN
+74 
-82 ILIKNLM
+82 M

-307 GGISALTIHY
+307 GGISALSIHY

-441 VGATSAILF
+441 VGSTSAILF

>member
-1 MTTNCV
+1 
-7 GELAVLNDGSP
+7 
-18 AHETL
+18 
-23 CQYLTNLTSADADL
+23 
-37 TAADATTG
+37 
-45 GFLTT
+45 
-50 QWLLIGAYL
+50 
-59 VFIMQAGF
+59 
-67 ALLEAGS
+67 
-74 VRAKNTKN
+74 
-82 ILIKNLM
+82 M

-95 MVWWFLGY
+95 LVWYFIGY
-103 HLAYGTEDTC
+103 HLAYGTKDSC
-113 TGGSDCDGFVGNG
+113 KGGSDCNGFVGNG
-126 KDVFMNK
+126 ADVFMNK
-133 AASMSPL
+133 AAELAPL
-140 GSSGGYYAGWMFQ
+140 GNAGSGHYYAGWMFQ

-170 RCQFKAY
+170 RCKFGAY
-177 LAYTAVL
+177 LAYTAAL
-184 TGIIYPVVVH
+184 TGVIYPVVVN
-194 WGWSAKGW
+194 WGWSAHGAAD
-202 LSPWVGVEP
+202 GDTAVEP

-249 SPSGEVIDM
+249 SPSGECIDM

-307 GGISALTIHY
+307 GGVTALSIHY
-317 SLTKHLDVGPMCNG
+317 GFTKSLDVGPMCNG
-331 ILAGLVSVTGNC
+331 ILAGLVSITGNC
-343 VVVEPWAAAVIG
+343 VVIEPWAAALIG
-355 AIGAAVYYGFSAL
+355 AIGAAIYYGFSAL
-368 IKKLK
+368 LRKLK
-373 IDDPLDASAVHGA
+373 IDDPLDASSVHGA

-409 CEGGADDYGAFYG
+409 AEGGADDYGALYG

-441 VGATSAILF
+441 VGFTSSVLF
-450 GSLKAAGVL
+450 GVLKYAGML

-473 HHGGSAYNFEKELDS
+473 HHGGNAYNFEKELDS

>member
-1 MTTNCV
+1 MTD
-7 GELAVLNDGSP
+7 AD
-18 AHETL
+18 
-23 CQYLTNLTSADADL
+23 TNLSN
-37 TAADATTG
+37 
-45 GFLTT
+45 LTT
-50 QWLLIGAYL
+50 LWLLLGAYM
-59 VFIMQAGF
+59 VFLMQAGF

-95 MVWWFLGY
+95 LVWYFIGY
-103 HLAYGTEDTC
+103 HLAYGTKDSC
-113 TGGSDCDGFVGNG
+113 TGGDDCNGFVGNG
-126 KDVFMNK
+126 ADVFMNK
-133 AASMSPL
+133 AAELAPL
-140 GSSGGYYAGWMFQ
+140 GNAGSGHYYAGWMFQ

-170 RCQFKAY
+170 RCKFGAY
-177 LAYTAVL
+177 LAYTAAL
-184 TGIIYPVVVH
+184 TGVIYPVVVN
-194 WGWSAKGW
+194 WGWSAHGW
-202 LSPWVGVEP
+202 LSPWTGTEP

-249 SPSGEVIDM
+249 SPSGECIDM

-307 GGISALTIHY
+307 GGVTALSIHY
-317 SLTKHLDVGPMCNG
+317 GFTKSLDVGPMCNG
-331 ILAGLVSVTGNC
+331 ILAGLVSITGNC
-343 VVVEPWAAAVIG
+343 VVIEPWAAALIG
-355 AIGAAVYYGFSAL
+355 AIGAAIYYGFSAL
-368 IKKLK
+368 LRKLK
-373 IDDPLDASAVHGA
+373 IDDPLDASSVHGA

-409 CEGGADDYGAFYG
+409 AEGGADDYGAFYG

-441 VGATSAILF
+441 VGFTSSVLF
-450 GSLKAAGVL
+450 GVLKYAGML

-473 HHGGSAYNFEKELDS
+473 HHGGNAYNFEKELDS

>member
-1 MTTNCV
+1 
-7 GELAVLNDGSP
+7 
-18 AHETL
+18 
-23 CQYLTNLTSADADL
+23 
-37 TAADATTG
+37 
-45 GFLTT
+45 
-50 QWLLIGAYL
+50 
-59 VFIMQAGF
+59 MQAGF

-95 MVWWFLGY
+95 LVWYFIGY
-103 HLAYGTEDTC
+103 HLAYGTKDSC
-113 TGGSDCDGFVGNG
+113 TGGDDCNGFVGNG
-126 KDVFMNK
+126 ADVFMNK
-133 AASMSPL
+133 AAELAPL
-140 GSSGGYYAGWMFQ
+140 GNAGSGHYYAGWMFQ

-170 RCQFKAY
+170 RCKFGAY
-177 LAYTAVL
+177 LAYTAAL
-184 TGIIYPVVVH
+184 TGVIYPVVVN
-194 WGWSAKGW
+194 WGWSAHGW
-202 LSPWVGVEP
+202 LSPWTGTEP

-249 SPSGEVIDM
+249 SPSGECIDM

-307 GGISALTIHY
+307 GGVTALSIHY
-317 SLTKHLDVGPMCNG
+317 SLTKSLDVGPMCNG
-331 ILAGLVSVTGNC
+331 ILAGLVSITGNC
-343 VVVEPWAAAVIG
+343 VVIEPWAAALIG
-355 AIGAAVYYGFSAL
+355 AIGAAIYYGFSAL
-368 IKKLK
+368 LRKLK
-373 IDDPLDASAVHGA
+373 IDDPLDASSVHGA

-409 CEGGADDYGAFYG
+409 AEGGADDYGALYG

-441 VGATSAILF
+441 VGFTSSVLF
-450 GSLKAAGVL
+450 GVLKYAGML

-473 HHGGSAYNFEKELDS
+473 HHGGNAYNFEKELDS

>member
-1 MTTNCV
+1 MKRRFELFFQSSAKLKIFLCDILTYSTTPNRR
-7 GELAVLNDGSP
+7 
-18 AHETL
+18 
-23 CQYLTNLTSADADL
+23 
-37 TAADATTG
+37 
-45 GFLTT
+45 
-50 QWLLIGAYL
+50 I
-59 VFIMQAGF
+59 IKQAGF

-95 MVWWFLGY
+95 LVWYFIGY
-103 HLAYGTEDTC
+103 HLAYGTKDSC
-113 TGGSDCDGFVGNG
+113 TGGDDCNGFVGNG
-126 KDVFMNK
+126 ADVFMNK
-133 AASMSPL
+133 AAELAPL
-140 GSSGGYYAGWMFQ
+140 GNAGSGHYYAGWMFQ

-170 RCQFKAY
+170 RCKFGAY
-177 LAYTAVL
+177 LAYTAAL
-184 TGIIYPVVVH
+184 TGVIYPVVVN
-194 WGWSAKGW
+194 WGWSAHGW
-202 LSPWVGVEP
+202 LSPWTGTEP

-249 SPSGEVIDM
+249 SPSGECIDM

-307 GGISALTIHY
+307 GGVTALSIHY
-317 SLTKHLDVGPMCNG
+317 GFTKSLDVGPMCNG
-331 ILAGLVSVTGNC
+331 ILAGLVSITGNC
-343 VVVEPWAAAVIG
+343 VVIEPWAAALIG
-355 AIGAAVYYGFSAL
+355 AIGAAIYYGFSAL
-368 IKKLK
+368 LRKLK
-373 IDDPLDASAVHGA
+373 IDDPLDASSVHGA

-409 CEGGADDYGAFYG
+409 AEGGADDYGALYG

-441 VGATSAILF
+441 VGFTSSVLF
-450 GSLKAAGVL
+450 GVLKYAGML

-473 HHGGSAYNFEKELDS
+473 HHGGNAYNFDKELDS

>member
-1 MTTNCV
+1 MRHFDLLFYSTTPNRR
-7 GELAVLNDGSP
+7 
-18 AHETL
+18 
-23 CQYLTNLTSADADL
+23 
-37 TAADATTG
+37 
-45 GFLTT
+45 
-50 QWLLIGAYL
+50 I
-59 VFIMQAGF
+59 IKQAGF

-95 MVWWFLGY
+95 LVWYFIGY
-103 HLAYGTEDTC
+103 HLAYGTKDSC
-113 TGGSDCDGFVGNG
+113 TGGDDCNGFVGNG
-126 KDVFMNK
+126 ADVFMNK
-133 AASMSPL
+133 AAELAPL
-140 GSSGGYYAGWMFQ
+140 GNAGSGHYYAGWMFQ

-170 RCQFKAY
+170 RCKFGAY
-177 LAYTAVL
+177 LAYTAAL
-184 TGIIYPVVVH
+184 TGVIYPVVVN
-194 WGWSAKGW
+194 WGWSAHGW
-202 LSPWVGVEP
+202 LSPWTGTEP

-249 SPSGEVIDM
+249 SPSGECIDM

-307 GGISALTIHY
+307 GGVTALSIHY
-317 SLTKHLDVGPMCNG
+317 SLTKSLDVGPMCNG
-331 ILAGLVSVTGNC
+331 ILAGLVSITGNC
-343 VVVEPWAAAVIG
+343 VVIEPWAAALIG
-355 AIGAAVYYGFSAL
+355 AIGAAIYYGFSAL
-368 IKKLK
+368 LRKLK
-373 IDDPLDASAVHGA
+373 IDDPLDASSVHGA

-409 CEGGADDYGAFYG
+409 AEGGADDYGALYG

-441 VGATSAILF
+441 VGFTSSVLF
-450 GSLKAAGVL
+450 GVLKYAGML

-473 HHGGSAYNFEKELDS
+473 HHGGNAYNFDKELDS

>member
-1 MTTNCV
+1 MTD
-7 GELAVLNDGSP
+7 AD
-18 AHETL
+18 
-23 CQYLTNLTSADADL
+23 TNLSN
-37 TAADATTG
+37 
-45 GFLTT
+45 LTT
-50 QWLLIGAYL
+50 LWLLLGAYM
-59 VFIMQAGF
+59 VFLMQAGF

-95 MVWWFLGY
+95 LVWYFIGY
-103 HLAYGTEDTC
+103 HLAYGTKDSC
-113 TGGSDCDGFVGNG
+113 KGGSDCNGFVGNG
-126 KDVFMNK
+126 ADVFMNK
-133 AASMSPL
+133 AAELAPL
-140 GSSGGYYAGWMFQ
+140 GNAGSGHYYAGWMFQ

-170 RCQFKAY
+170 RCKFGAY
-177 LAYTAVL
+177 LAYTAAL
-184 TGIIYPVVVH
+184 TGVIYPVVVN
-194 WGWSAKGW
+194 WGWSAHGW
-202 LSPWVGVEP
+202 LSPWTGTEP

-249 SPSGEVIDM
+249 SPSGECIDM

-307 GGISALTIHY
+307 GGVTALSIHY
-317 SLTKHLDVGPMCNG
+317 GFTKSLDVGPMCNG
-331 ILAGLVSVTGNC
+331 ILAGLVSITGNC
-343 VVVEPWAAAVIG
+343 VVIEPWAAALIG
-355 AIGAAVYYGFSAL
+355 AIGAAIYYGFSAL
-368 IKKLK
+368 LRKLK
-373 IDDPLDASAVHGA
+373 IDDPLDASSVHGA

-409 CEGGADDYGAFYG
+409 AEGGADDYGALYG

-427 LGNQIAGVLAIIAW
+427 LGNQIAGVVAIIAW
-441 VGATSAILF
+441 VGFTSSVLF
-450 GSLKAAGVL
+450 GVLKYAGML

-473 HHGGSAYNFEKELDS
+473 HHGGNAYNFDS